1 MKTILIDD
9 EELAIKGLKLLL
21 NQYGDFFDV
30 VAVASNG
37 LKAVELIELY
47 QPDLIFLDIEMPVY
61 NGFEV
66 LKKLTKKPLIV
77 FTTAYN
83 AFAVR
88 AFEENSFD
96 YLLKPIEKQ
105 RFDVTVERLQKLPR
119 DTQMFNFDIQ
129 KLIEFIEAFPSKK
142 EIHSLTV
149 KIGDR
154 IIFVPI
160 LEITHFFAEERYV
173 ILNTIDGKQHLINL
187 TIQTLEERLPR
198 QFVRISRASIIN
210 FNHILEAQKFFGG
223 KYILYMK
230 DPKKSKIETGS
241 KYVGNLT
248 KLLEI

>member
-9 EELAIKGLKLLL
+9 EELAVKGLRKLLR
-21 NQYGDFFDV
+21 QYDDVFEV

-37 LKAVELIELY
+37 REAVELIEFH

-66 LKKLTKKPLIV
+66 LKRLTNKPLIV

-88 AFEENSFD
+88 AFEENSLD

-105 RFDVTVERLQKLPR
+105 RFDITVERLQKQWKDR
-119 DTQMFNFDIQ
+119 KNDFDSQ
-129 KLIEFIEAFPSKK
+129 KLIDLMDSLHQKK

-149 KIGDR
+149 KLGDR

-160 LEITHFFAEERYV
+160 AEITHFFAEERYV
-173 ILNTIDGKQHLINL
+173 ILNTVDGKQHLINQ

-198 QFVRISRASIIN
+198 HFVRVSRSSIVN
-210 FNHILEAQKFFGG
+210 FNHIREAQKFFGG
-223 KYILYMK
+223 KYILFMK

-241 KYVGNLT
+241 KYVENLT
-248 KLLEI
+248 KLLDL